1 MPRHARI
8 VIPDIPVHAIQRG
21 NNRNAC
27 FMDDEDRAFYLHH
40 LGRLA
45 PEAGCA
51 LHAYCLMSNHVHLLV
66 TPERPGS
73 CAELFKRLGL
83 LYTQYFNKRYGRTGT
98 LWEGRF
104 RSSLIQTEV
113 YLLACY
119 RYIELNPVR
128 AGMVADPASYR
139 WSSYRVNAGQV
150 QDPRIT
156 PHAEYLRLGLD
167 TAERHSRYRALFGT
181 ELEPELVRDIRATT
195 NAGYVLGS
203 EAFQRT
209 IGRKLG
215 RRVTPGTAG
224 RPVLAEAP
232 SGAQSDLF

>member
-8 VIPDIPVHAIQRG
+8 VIPDTPMHVVQRG
-21 NNRNAC
+21 NNRAAC
-27 FMDDEDRAFYLHH
+27 FVDDQDRAFYLHH

-45 PEAGCA
+45 SEVCCA
-51 LHAYCLMSNHVHLLV
+51 LHAYCLMTNHVHLLV
-66 TPERPGS
+66 TPERADG
-73 CAELFKRLGL
+73 CADLFRRLGVV
-83 LYTQYFNKRYGRTGT
+83 YTQYFNKRHDRTGT

-104 RSSLIQTEV
+104 RSCLVQTEA

-139 WSSYRVNAGQV
+139 WSSYGANAGDV

-156 PHAEYLRLGLD
+156 PHAEYLRLGAD
-167 TAERHSRYRALFGT
+167 REERRRQYRALFGS
-181 ELEPELVRDIRATT
+181 ELGTELVRDIRAMT

-203 EAFQRT
+203 EAFQREV
-209 IGRKLG
+209 GRRLG
-215 RRVTPGTAG
+215 RRVVPGTAG
-224 RPVLAEAP
+224 RPVLAEAVD
-232 SGAQSDLF
+232 GAQHDLL